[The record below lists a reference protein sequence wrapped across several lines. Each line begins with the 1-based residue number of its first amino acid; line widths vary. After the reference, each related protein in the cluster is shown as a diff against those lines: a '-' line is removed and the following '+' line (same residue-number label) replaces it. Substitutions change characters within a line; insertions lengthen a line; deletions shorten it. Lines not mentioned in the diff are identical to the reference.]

1 MATLLSII
9 QDACDV
15 IGLARPASVVGGSDQ
30 NVRTMLGI
38 ANREGRELA
47 QRFDWQV
54 LQTTHTFLSVATE
67 EQSAIP
73 SDFDRFMDES
83 FWNRSQNRPVLGPI
97 SAEEW
102 EALSA
107 TSVPAV
113 TDIFRRYGNLIFIKP
128 APTAGETYA
137 YGYVSKNWVYADDGT
152 LKSAFTLD
160 TDIPLLSD
168 ELITLGVIWRFARS
182 RGLDYS
188 EDRQTYERAV
198 SRMFARDGGRR
209 TMEFGVGREFRPGLL
224 VPEGDWSL

>member
-1 MATLLSII
+1 MATLLSMI

-47 QRFDWQV
+47 KRFDWQV
-54 LQTTHTFLSVATE
+54 LQATHTFLSVAAE
-67 EQSAIP
+67 EQDAIP
-73 SDFDRFMDES
+73 ADFARFIDES
-83 FWNRSQNRPVLGPI
+83 FWNRSQNRPVLGPT
-97 SAEEW
+97 SPEEW
-102 EALSA
+102 EELSA
-107 TSVPAV
+107 TSAPAV
-113 TDIFRRYGNLIFIKP
+113 TDYWRRYGNLIFIKGT
-128 APTAGETYA
+128 PTAGETYA

-152 LKSAFTLD
+152 LKSSFTLD
-160 TDIPLLSD
+160 TDIPLLDD

-198 SRMFARDGGRR
+198 SRAMASDGGRR
-209 TMEFGVGREFRPGLL
+209 TLNFSGEGGTPPGMRI
-224 VPEGDWSL
+224 PEGNWSL